1 MVDGLGMEL
10 GRHWTWYVEDEE
22 DICFAIAFSFVLF
35 AVFEFS
41 FVSLHSLYLFES
53 LGLKGEC

>member
-1 MVDGLGMEL
+1 
-10 GRHWTWYVEDEE
+10 VEDEEE
-22 DICFAIAFSFVLF
+22 DICFAIAFSFVLL

-41 FVSLHSLYLFES
+41 FISLHCLYLFES

>member
-1 MVDGLGMEL
+1 MWRTRRRIYALL
-10 GRHWTWYVEDEE
+10 
-22 DICFAIAFSFVLF
+22 FAFSFVLF